1 MQWDG
6 PAVGKKAQAFPKSKA
21 IFIDR
26 AFWRS
31 IPTVAGRA
39 GLLAHERGHIEGAK
53 CEPCADRRAGEI
65 LRREGWPTPRDAQV
79 AALANLENR
88 SPEKA
93 AEAMGQG
100 FGADGFLLERAR
112 AAGVNDELQAFLDVV
127 ASSGV
132 QYAGRTW
139 SVMVGVQGGRRTD
152 AEQLELY
159 KKGRQQQPDGSW
171 LIVNKDQV
179 VTNAKSAAAGGK
191 HGKGEA
197 LDLWVVGVDGKPL
210 LFPKDFAAAGLASR
224 RDFDGV
230 YAALGQLGKAMGLK
244 WGGDWGRTW
253 STLDELLALQPKL
266 SLVDRPHFETQGVL
280 QRLASAVGVGSSSD
294 GDDDSSPPGAVA
306 GDVFDFTPLT
316 AAAAVAVVFLLLA
329 A

>member
-1 MQWDG
+1 VTCACATPCTFTEVPLEEISVQWDG

-26 AFWRS
+26 AFWRA

-65 LRREGWPTPRDAQV
+65 LKREGWPTARDAQA

-100 FGADGFLLERAR
+100 FGADGFLQNRERSE
-112 AAGVNDELQAFLDVV
+112 GTVDELQAFLDVV
-127 ASSGV
+127 AHGGV

-139 SVMVGVQGGRRTD
+139 SVMVGIEGGRRTD
-152 AEQLELY
+152 AEQLELF
-159 KKGRQQQPDGSW
+159 KKGRAQQPDGSW
-171 LIVNKDQV
+171 VVVDHNKV
-179 VTNAKSAAAGGK
+179 VTNVRSAAAGGK

-197 LDLWVVGVDGKPL
+197 VDLWIVGVDGQPL
-210 LFPKDFAAAGLASR
+210 LYPKDYARAGLASM

-230 YAALGQLGKAMGLK
+230 YAALGQVGKNVGLR

-253 STLDELLALQPKL
+253 SNLDELLELQTKL
-266 SLVDRPHFETQGVL
+266 SAHRPPALRNAEPGHARV
-280 QRLASAVGVGSSSD
+280 
-294 GDDDSSPPGAVA
+294 SSPR
-306 GDVFDFTPLT
+306 
-316 AAAAVAVVFLLLA
+316 
-329 A
+329 